1 MDWMQILREFGVPTL
16 YAVIMLIYFFREQN
30 FLQRD
35 VKEKI
40 TSIQAQLGKTEFT
53 LNNIASDVDVIAS
66 TCQTLT
72 DQGSAQAE
80 KLRDLFTYFITRK
93 GGSNGNDNNGT
104 K

>member
-30 FLQRD
+30 FIQKE
-35 VKEKI
+35 VKDKI
-40 TSIQAQLGKTEFT
+40 TDMQAQMKK
-53 LNNIASDVDVIAS
+53 NDVIICNIASDVDVIAS